1 MGLRN
6 SIMVLVIA
14 NSGESGRGVTSCT
27 TELNLDTK
35 HLQSAGVP
43 AVPDVDLRQVC

>member
-14 NSGESGRGVTSCT
+14 DSGESGRGVTSCT

-35 HLQSAGVP
+35 QLQFVG
-43 AVPDVDLRQVC
+43 VPDVNLRQVC